1 LGWSTVNYA
10 PAMGAEATVEQTEVS
25 DDMRLARYCMLD
37 ETSGLVLGIL
47 TVTWILMSRTGL
59 AL

>member
-1 LGWSTVNYA
+1 VVTTVNDA
-10 PAMGAEATVEQTEVS
+10 PAMGAVATVEQTEVS
-25 DDMRLARYCMLD
+25 DDMRLARCCMLD

-47 TVTWILMSRTGL
+47 TVTWILMSLTGL